1 MNLRNLLFCVLILF
15 LGLSSNAYS
24 ISPEIQQVQIKWNV
38 NPNAFNSLEGGFVTI
53 DTGNFSN
60 KTWMNVSIDGGN
72 ESVRCS
78 SCANIQVRIG
88 NMSNGSHYLNVTSGF
103 GNVSSNFKVINSND
117 LDFPFYYIG
126 NTPIIDLVAIWQ
138 IYLLLIGLGLV
149 LFYRTIKS
157 IDSGNLNRAIPG
169 FGSAFFIAS
178 VYYSIQLEIA
188 STVPFNVTY
197 IALGLL
203 WSVLGLYMA
212 IVALT
217 MKRNVSD
224 IEN

>member
-1 MNLRNLLFCVLILF
+1 
-15 LGLSSNAYS
+15 LGLSSNVHS
-24 ISPEIQQVQIKWNV
+24 ISPETQQVQIKWSV
-38 NPNAFNSLEGGFVTI
+38 NPNAFNSLEVGIVTVF
-53 DTGNFSN
+53 TGNYSN
-60 KTWMNVSIDGGN
+60 TTWMNVSIDGGN
-72 ESVRCS
+72 ETILCL
-78 SCANIQVRIG
+78 SCASVQLSIG
-88 NMSNGSHYLNVTSGF
+88 NMTNGIHYLNVTSGF
-103 GNVSSNFKVINSND
+103 GNVSSNFKVINSNS
-117 LDFPFYYIG
+117 LDDPFSYTGAITG
-126 NTPIIDLVAIWQ
+126 KVTIWQ
-138 IYLLLIGLGLV
+138 IYLVLIGLGLV

-217 MKRNVSD
+217 MKHNVSD

>member
-1 MNLRNLLFCVLILF
+1 MIHFLIL
-15 LGLSSNAYS
+15 
-24 ISPEIQQVQIKWNV
+24 E
-38 NPNAFNSLEGGFVTI
+38 
-53 DTGNFSN
+53 
-60 KTWMNVSIDGGN
+60 
-72 ESVRCS
+72 
-78 SCANIQVRIG
+78 
-88 NMSNGSHYLNVTSGF
+88 
-103 GNVSSNFKVINSND
+103 
-117 LDFPFYYIG
+117 
-126 NTPIIDLVAIWQ
+126 
-138 IYLLLIGLGLV
+138 LLH
-149 LFYRTIKS
+149 

-217 MKRNVSD
+217 MKHNVSD